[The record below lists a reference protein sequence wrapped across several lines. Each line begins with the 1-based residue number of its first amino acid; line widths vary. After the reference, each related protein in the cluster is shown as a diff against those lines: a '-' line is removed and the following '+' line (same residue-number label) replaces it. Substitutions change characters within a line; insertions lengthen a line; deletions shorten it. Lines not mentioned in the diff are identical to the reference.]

1 MSDSMEITSFIIG
14 VIIIWTAGKMLV
26 DYLKHRQS
34 MLQIEYRCVC
44 NKREIELTKENND
57 T

>member
-26 DYLKHRQS
+26 DYLKHRQE
-34 MLQIEYRCVC
+34 MLQIEYRYVC